1 MAVRGKRG
9 QLLLEVGG
17 VALWTF
23 RLLIPEDDSF
33 KTVTALGAKVFENWH
48 ACSDHPHSYATLA
61 CHNGESGVLTTIID
75 VASQFKPSH

>member
-1 MAVRGKRG
+1 VAVRRKRG

-23 RLLIPEDDSF
+23 RLLIPQEDSF

-48 ACSDHPHSYATLA
+48 NCSDHPHSLATLA
-61 CHNGESGVLTTIID
+61 CHNGESVVVITIID
-75 VASQFKPSH
+75 VASQIKQSH

>member
-1 MAVRGKRG
+1 MAVRRKRG

-23 RLLIPEDDSF
+23 RLLIPQEDSF

-48 ACSDHPHSYATLA
+48 SRSDDPHSSATLPW
-61 CHNGESGVLTTIID
+61 HNGESVVVTTIID
-75 VASQFKPSH
+75 VASQFKQSR